1 MSEINKDLRPKVG
14 VGVYIVNNN
23 NEVLLSLRSSAH
35 ANGFWCAPGG
45 HMEYGETFLEA
56 GARETKEEVNIDVN
70 EVDVVG
76 VISNVY
82 PEENKHYVT
91 VHMRAKKY
99 SGEAKLM
106 EPDKFS
112 EMRWFSLSNLP
123 ENIFPATKSFLEENP
138 LCLCGSGEKFKNCCG
153 KKF

>member
-1 MSEINKDLRPKVG
+1 MTESNKDLRPKVG
-14 VGVYIVNNN
+14 VGVYIVNDN
-23 NEVLLSLRSSAH
+23 NEVLLSLRNSAH
-35 ANGFWCAPGG
+35 ATGFWCAPGG

-56 GARETKEEVNIDVN
+56 GARETKEEVDIDVS
-70 EVDVVG
+70 EVDVIG

-99 SGEAKLM
+99 SGEAKRM

-112 EMRWFSLSNLP
+112 DMRWFPISALP
-123 ENIFPATKSFLEENP
+123 ENIFPATKTFLEENP
-138 LCLCGSGEKFKNCCG
+138 LCLCGSGEKFRNCCG
-153 KKF
+153 K

>member
-1 MSEINKDLRPKVG
+1 MTETNKDLRPKVG
-14 VGVYIVNNN
+14 VGVYLVNDN
-23 NEVLLSLRSSAH
+23 NELLLSFRSSAH
-35 ANGFWCAPGG
+35 AAGFWCAPGG

-56 GARETKEEVNIDVN
+56 GARETKEEVGIDVSG
-70 EVDVVG
+70 VDIVG

-91 VHMRAKKY
+91 IHMKAKKY

-112 EMRWFSLSNLP
+112 DMKWFPLASLP
-123 ENIFPATKSFLEENP
+123 ENIFPATKSFLSENP
-138 LCLCGSGEKFKNCCG
+138 LCLCGSG
-153 KKF
+153 KKFRECHGK

>member
-1 MSEINKDLRPKVG
+1 MSESNKDLRPKVG
-14 VGVYIVNNN
+14 VGVYIVNDN

-35 ANGFWCAPGG
+35 ATGFWCAPGG

-56 GARETKEEVNIDVN
+56 GARETKEEVDIDVS
-70 EVDVVG
+70 EVEVVG

-106 EPDKFS
+106 EPDKFAD
-112 EMRWFSLSNLP
+112 MKWFSLSALP
-123 ENIFPATKSFLEENP
+123 ENIFPATKTFLEENP
-138 LCLCGSGEKFKNCCG
+138 LCLCGSGNKYNDCCG
-153 KKF
+153 R

>member
-1 MSEINKDLRPKVG
+1 MSETNKDLRPKVG
-14 VGVYIVNNN
+14 VGVYIVNDN

-56 GARETKEEVNIDVN
+56 GARETKEEVDIDVS
-70 EVDVVG
+70 EVDVIG

-91 VHMRAKKY
+91 IHMRAKKY
-99 SGEAKLM
+99 TGEAKIM
-106 EPDKFS
+106 EPDKFTD
-112 EMRWFSLSNLP
+112 MKWFPLTALP
-123 ENIFPATKSFLEENP
+123 ENIFPATKTFLSENP
-138 LCLCGSGEKFKNCCG
+138 LCLCCSGKKYNDCCG
-153 KKF
+153 K

>member
-1 MSEINKDLRPKVG
+1 MSEINDDLRPKVG
-14 VGVYIVNNN
+14 VGVYIVNDK
-23 NEVLLSLRSSAH
+23 NELLLSLRSSVH
-35 ANGFWCAPGG
+35 ASGFWCAPGG

-56 GARETKEEVNIDVN
+56 GARETKEEVDIDVV

-91 VHMRAKKY
+91 VHMKAKEY

-106 EPDKFS
+106 ELDKFVD
-112 EMRWFSLSNLP
+112 MKWFPLTALP
-123 ENIFPATKSFLEENP
+123 ENIFPATKSFLSEDP
-138 LCLCGSGEKFKNCCG
+138 LCLCDSGKKYKKCCG
-153 KKF
+153 K